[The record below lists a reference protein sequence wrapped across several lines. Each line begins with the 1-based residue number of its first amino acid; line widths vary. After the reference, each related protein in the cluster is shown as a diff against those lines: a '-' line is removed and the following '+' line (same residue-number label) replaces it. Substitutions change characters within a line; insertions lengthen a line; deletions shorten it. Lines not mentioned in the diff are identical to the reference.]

1 MVKNFFILFGFLT
14 FLGTSC
20 RTAKETTDGK
30 TAYESKQYIFAAELL
45 QKEIS
50 ALKTT
55 EEKVEKTLLIAR
67 AYKNSNQ
74 PAEAVKWYEKNIA
87 LKENPDVIFEY
98 ALELKRNEDYK
109 KAAIVFEKL
118 MAEDVD
124 FAAECRR
131 NIEICKLA
139 EVWMAESKSA
149 KTVNLEAINSAQSD
163 YAAFKLKDGSLVFTS
178 DKTEAT
184 GDIKYKWTNEK
195 YGDLYIAKK
204 NGAAYA
210 SPMPFDA
217 TLNTNYYEGAACF
230 NKENNVIY
238 FTRCGSD
245 GPKSDFCA
253 IFKSSWD
260 GANWSIPEVQP
271 LLSDTCNVGQPFLS
285 RDGKTLF
292 FTSDF
297 IGGFGGRDIYFVAV
311 NADGTLSEPSNAGTA
326 VNTEQDEM
334 FPTLDENNNILYFSS
349 NGLTGLGGLDI
360 FKASK
365 EKNIW
370 KNVENMKYPINS
382 GADDFYLILDKT
394 KPSNDQ
400 DTVLKSGYLTSAR
413 KNGKG
418 MDDIYSYQLFLQN
431 NFVLVVRVVTKT
443 YANPEDPKSDIIG
456 KAILK
461 DAKVE
466 LTSNKTLAQLTDA
479 NGITKFDLDKEMDYI
494 IDASKP
500 GYLKKSTTT
509 TTKNRRDANRTE
521 VVINVEIEL
530 EKIFTSQ
537 DIEISNI
544 YYGLDSTQLRPESY
558 PALDTLLALFREN
571 PDITIEIGSHT
582 DSRGSDAHN
591 LKLSQ
596 GRAQSVIDY
605 LISKGIAAERLIA
618 KGYGETK
625 LLNNCGNNVKCTEE
639 EHQRNRRTTFRVI
652 SQNVNIESKE

>member
-1 MVKNFFILFGFLT
+1 MVKNIFILFGFLT

-30 TAYESKQYIFAAELL
+30 TAFESKQYIFASDLL
-45 QKEIS
+45 QKELS

-55 EEKVEKTLLIAR
+55 EEKIEKTLMIAR

-74 PAEAVKWYEKNIA
+74 PAEAVKWYEKNIE
-87 LKENPDVIFEY
+87 LKENSEIIFEY

-118 MAEDVD
+118 MSEDAD
-124 FAAECRR
+124 YGPECRR

-139 EVWMAESKSA
+139 QVWMAESKAA
-149 KTVNLEAINSAQSD
+149 KTVNLELINSAQSD

-178 DKTEAT
+178 DRYEAT
-184 GDIKYKWTNEK
+184 GDDKYKWTGEK
-195 YGDLYIAKK
+195 YGDLYIAKN
-204 NGAAYA
+204 NGIVFSNPQA
-210 SPMPFDA
+210 FDA
-217 TLNTNYYEGAACF
+217 SLNTNFYEGVACF
-230 NKENNVIY
+230 NKDNNILF
-238 FTRCGSD
+238 FTRCGST
-245 GPKSDFCA
+245 GSKSDFCA
-253 IFKSSWD
+253 IYKSLWD
-260 GANWSIPEVQP
+260 GSAWGIPEPQP

-285 RDGKTLF
+285 IDGKTLF

-297 IGGFGGRDIYFVAV
+297 LGGFGGRDIYFVAI
-311 NADGTLSEPSNAGTA
+311 NADGTLEEPSNAGSA

-349 NGLTGLGGLDI
+349 NGLTGMGGLDI
-360 FKASK
+360 FKATK

-370 KNVENMKYPINS
+370 KNVENMRYPINS
-382 GADDFYLILDKT
+382 GADDFYLILDKN
-394 KPSNDQ
+394 KPANDQ

-431 NFVLVVRVVTKT
+431 NFVLEVKVVTKT
-443 YANPEDPKSDIIG
+443 YSIPEDPKSNIIG
-456 KAILK
+456 KEILK

-466 LTSNKTLAQLTDA
+466 LISNKVLAQLTDG
-479 NGITKFDLDKEMDYI
+479 NGMTKFALEKEMDYN
-494 IDASKP
+494 IDASKN

-509 TTKNRRDANRTE
+509 TTKGKRDANRTE
-521 VVINVEIEL
+521 VVITVEIEL
-530 EKIFTSQ
+530 EKIFSSQ

-544 YYGLDSTQLRPESY
+544 YYGLDSTQLRPESF
-558 PALDTLLALFREN
+558 PALDTLLSLFKQN

-605 LISKGIAAERLIA
+605 LISKGISPERLIA

-625 LLNNCGNNVKCTEE
+625 LINNCGNDIKCTED

-652 SQNVNIESKE
+652 SQKVNIESKE